1 MIDFKNEHIYKNKK
15 YVYINNHSEHLI
27 IVLNTHNQGDRYFG
41 YKTLSEGETD
51 VDLLFLVD
59 AHNKYYLDH
68 DKGKTYLELIELII
82 KNYDLE
88 KVTIFGAS
96 MAGFAALH
104 FSMELK
110 LNVIAINP
118 QINLSSA
125 EKLAWPK
132 LRETLSNLDSHYDLE
147 NGIIQKY
154 SGQSIFLTFG
164 QHRLDKQAYQE
175 FIGLNLPNVSV
186 IIRLIDSIE
195 HKFFLNDLLHIKD
208 IHFLG
213 IENRRLSHFIK
224 P

>member
-1 MIDFKNEHIYKNKK
+1 MIDTKNEHIYKNKK

-41 YKTLSEGETD
+41 YKTLAEGETD

-59 AHNKYYLDH
+59 ANNKYYLDN
-68 DKGKTYLELIELII
+68 DKGKTYLDLIENII

-88 KVTIFGAS
+88 KVSIFGTS

-104 FSMELK
+104 FAMELK

-132 LRETLSNLDSHYDLE
+132 LRDTLSNLDSHYDLE
-147 NGIIQKY
+147 SSIIQKY

-164 QHRLDKQAYQE
+164 QHRLDKQAYKE
-175 FIGLNLPNVSV
+175 FIALNLANVS
-186 IIRLIDSIE
+186 IIVRLIDSIE
-195 HKFFLNDLLHIKD
+195 HKFFLNDLLRIKD

-213 IENRRLSHFIK
+213 LENRRLSHFFSA
-224 P
+224 